1 MKKNLTKLILIASL
15 SNFAYADTTGNLVSQ
30 DFTSGWTNT
39 GNSYHG
45 DLTIAGHHNGTVESD
60 SVSLNAEGIN
70 KESLNNGFSITGS
83 ANVWFWNNET
93 QSVTQTIKTV
103 DDNGEVI
110 TQNRTLSGSCATW
123 NGCTYGSM
131 TDTLIIGSNSQQD
144 YDVNLKYSFSV
155 PNQTSGHYGADLK
168 DPSLT
173 VSYTYVPPLDS
184 ATQTAL
190 LDLNNDIKDEL
201 KDVDTFEFK
210 NEEIKLDSFESFTE
224 EQTFDDFKEDDF
236 STDTMLV
243 DNKEETPNLEPKE
256 ELSGDQGSTFT
267 ETAKASDEKTD
278 APVSSAEDSQDPRE
292 PQTEEEEPSSL
303 QAEQSSNEEEDTS
316 QETSSEEEQNTEVA
330 DDNNDN
336 ASSEKKSVSL
346 ADNIKAIDVK
356 VKDPG
361 KNMELKNLVKLDAMI
376 DNTMLLSYANLP
388 FYKDKKIY
396 TDQINIFD
404 NRILYDT
411 VTLVS
416 YQQNDPIFQR
426 EKALFDIRQEKQKL
440 IKELEILKNGKT

>member
-1 MKKNLTKLILIASL
+1 MKKNLIKLLASL
-15 SNFAYADTTGNLVSQ
+15 SLISNLSYADTTGNLVSQ

-45 DLTIAGHHNGTVESD
+45 NNIIAGHHNGTVESD

-70 KESLNNGFSITGS
+70 KESLNEGFSITGS

-103 DDNGEVI
+103 DDNGQII
-110 TQNRTLSGSCATW
+110 TQNRTLSGTCATW
-123 NGCTYGSM
+123 NGCSYGSM

-201 KDVDTFEFK
+201 KDVDTFKF
-210 NEEIKLDSFESFTE
+210 EEEPVSLNMNTTELQTDTE
-224 EQTFDDFKEDDF
+224 EMTFQDTF
-236 STDTMLV
+236 TDTALV
-243 DNKEETPNLEPKE
+243 DNKEETPDLEPKE

-267 ETAKASDEKTD
+267 ESAEPSDEKTD
-278 APVSSAEDSQDPRE
+278 APLSQAEDSQDPQE
-292 PQTEEEEPSSL
+292 PQTAEEEPSSL
-303 QAEQSSNEEEDTS
+303 QAEQSSNEEKGTEK
-316 QETSSEEEQNTEVA
+316 ETSTEKEQTTEA
-330 DDNNDN
+330 
-336 ASSEKKSVSL
+336 ASDSKSNVSGEKKSISL
-346 ADNIKAIDVK
+346 AKSMEKIDAE
-356 VKDPG
+356 VKDIG
-361 KNMELKNLVKLDAMI
+361 KNLKLKNLVKIKLMS
-376 DNTMLLSYANLP
+376 DNSALESYANIE
-388 FYKDKKIY
+388 FYKPKNIY
-396 TDQINIFD
+396 LDQIDIRD
-404 NRILYDT
+404 NRVLYANAS
-411 VTLVS
+411 LVS
-416 YQQNDPIFQR
+416 YQQKDPLFQAQ
-426 EKALFDIRQEKQKL
+426 KTLFEIRQEKQKL
-440 IKELEILKNGKT
+440 IREIEVLKNVR

>member
-1 MKKNLTKLILIASL
+1 MRFIALISLLTILIPTISATE
-15 SNFAYADTTGNLVSQ
+15 TTNNLVST

-39 GNSYHG
+39 GNTYHG
-45 DLTIAGHHNGTVESD
+45 SNTIAGHHGGTVESD

-70 KESLNNGFSITGS
+70 KESLNGGFSITGS

>member
-1 MKKNLTKLILIASL
+1 LKKNLIKLLASL
-15 SNFAYADTTGNLVSQ
+15 SLISNLSYADTTGNLVSQ

-45 DLTIAGHHNGTVESD
+45 NNIIAGHHNGTVESD

-70 KESLNNGFSITGS
+70 KESLNEGFSITGS

-103 DDNGEVI
+103 DDNGQII
-110 TQNRTLSGSCATW
+110 TQNRTLSGTCATW
-123 NGCTYGSM
+123 NGCSYGSM

-201 KDVDTFEFK
+201 KDVNTFKF
-210 NEEIKLDSFESFTE
+210 EEEPVSLDMNTTELQTDTE
-224 EQTFDDFKEDDF
+224 EMTFQETF
-236 STDTMLV
+236 TDTALV
-243 DNKEETPNLEPKE
+243 DNKEETPDLEPKE

-267 ETAKASDEKTD
+267 ESAEPSDEKTD
-278 APVSSAEDSQDPRE
+278 APLSQAEDSQDPQE
-292 PQTEEEEPSSL
+292 PQTAEEEPSSL
-303 QAEQSSNEEEDTS
+303 QAEQSSNEEKGTEK
-316 QETSSEEEQNTEVA
+316 ETSTEKEQTTEA
-330 DDNNDN
+330 
-336 ASSEKKSVSL
+336 ASDSKSNVSGEKKSISL
-346 ADNIKAIDVK
+346 AKSMEKIDAE
-356 VKDPG
+356 VKDIG
-361 KNMELKNLVKLDAMI
+361 KNLKLKNLVKIKLMS
-376 DNTMLLSYANLP
+376 DNSVLESYANIK
-388 FYKDKKIY
+388 FYKPKNIY
-396 TDQINIFD
+396 LDQIDIRD
-404 NRILYDT
+404 NRVLYANAS
-411 VTLVS
+411 LVS
-416 YQQNDPIFQR
+416 YQQKDPLFQAQ
-426 EKALFDIRQEKQKL
+426 KTLFEIRQEKQKL
-440 IKELEILKNGKT
+440 IKELQVLKNAG